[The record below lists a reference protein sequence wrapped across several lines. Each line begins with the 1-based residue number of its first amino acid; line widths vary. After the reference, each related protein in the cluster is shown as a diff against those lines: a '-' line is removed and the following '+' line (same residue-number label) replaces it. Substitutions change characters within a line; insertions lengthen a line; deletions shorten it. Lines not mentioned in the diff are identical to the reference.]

1 MVNLRDNCP
10 YGLNSDSFFPR
21 SYEISNDKDKWE
33 FIKEYQ
39 NNQLL
44 ILLKKH
50 VSYFKKMRQEFI
62 KKIKNNIQE
71 KKLFKNKELWK
82 K

>member
-1 MVNLRDNCP
+1 
-10 YGLNSDSFFPR
+10 
-21 SYEISNDKDKWE
+21 
-33 FIKEYQ
+33 
-39 NNQLL
+39 L